1 MNRARRGRPS
11 VQRGVALL
19 TVLLLVAVMSVLV
32 VSMLDDIRF
41 ATRRARN
48 VQSVTQ
54 AQWHALGAGALARQ
68 TILRLDAAQPGRTTL
83 AGGWNGR
90 TVPFPIEDGEGGMA
104 TLRIRDAGNCFNLN
118 SVVEGAVEQWQR
130 RELGARQYSALL
142 HALDFDDAQ
151 ATQLVDALVDWIDSD
166 ATPSS
171 AGAEDAHY
179 AHREPASRTSGS
191 LLADTSELRAIAG
204 YSASAYARLR
214 PYVCALPDA
223 GLSPLNLNT
232 LGPDDGPL
240 LSMLTLGALDAAQAR
255 RTIAGRPAGGWED
268 PAAFWSQPLLA
279 AAAPPNPVLEQVAL
293 RTRFFG
299 VRARVEYGDAQVV
312 LDELLELRAG
322 TLLLRA
328 RQWNPDP

>member
-1 MNRARRGRPS
+1 MNRAHRTPLPA
-11 VQRGVALL
+11 QRGVALL
-19 TVLLLVAVMSVLV
+19 TVLLLVAVMSVLAMA
-32 VSMLDDIRF
+32 MLDEVRF

-54 AQWHALGAGALARQ
+54 AQWHALGAEALARQ
-68 TILRLDAAQPGRTTL
+68 TILRIDAAQPGRTTL

-90 TVPFPIEDGEGGMA
+90 SVPLPIEDGERGMA

-118 SVVEGAVEQWQR
+118 SVVEGTVEQWQR
-130 RELGARQYSALL
+130 RELGARQYFALL
-142 HALDFDDAQ
+142 HALEFDDAQ
-151 ATQLVDALVDWIDSD
+151 ARQLVDTLVDWIDSD
-166 ATPSS
+166 ATPSP

-179 AHREPASRTSGS
+179 AHREPTSRTAAG

-204 YSASAYARLR
+204 YSASAYARVR

-232 LGPDDGPL
+232 LGPDDAPL

-255 RTIAGRPAGGWED
+255 RAIAGRPAGGWTD
-268 PAAFWSQPLLA
+268 AAAFWSQPLLA

-299 VRARVEYGDAQVV
+299 VRAQVEYGDAQVV

-322 TLLLRA
+322 ALLLRA
-328 RQWNPDP
+328 RQWDPDP